1 MSNDEKHSTAGSTQA
16 DLYLSTTASSAI
28 FSMSHFNEI
37 ARNPATG
44 IVEMAYWIDNHFGPH
59 RYGVRFLDGTVWRP
73 EEVDIRIGDRVVRDG
88 EEAKKTC

>member
-1 MSNDEKHSTAGSTQA
+1 MSN
-16 DLYLSTTASSAI
+16 
-28 FSMSHFNEI
+28 FNEI

-88 EEAKKTC
+88 EEAKNLLTSA